1 MFVLLALVYYYIEPL
16 NFTQQIRLMFS
27 CGVMFLKCNTYPPFK
42 TNKVP
47 RIHVDQCSIFTECS
61 MYPKI

>member
-42 TNKVP
+42 TN
-47 RIHVDQCSIFTECS
+47 
-61 MYPKI
+61 